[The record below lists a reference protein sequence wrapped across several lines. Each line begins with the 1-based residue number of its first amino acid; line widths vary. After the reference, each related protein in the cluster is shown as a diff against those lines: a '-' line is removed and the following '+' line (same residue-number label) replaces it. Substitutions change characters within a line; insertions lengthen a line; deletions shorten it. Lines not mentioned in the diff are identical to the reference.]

1 MKTLEHMSTEQGTK
15 LKNKEE
21 VMSHTAISSELTEV
35 TGNSMTLES
44 IKDEEKGTQKKYS
57 LVFEL
62 ISSMLVVFI
71 GLVMYKVT
79 GLYDGVN
86 SMIGKIVLGTVIS
99 FCYLAVFRHAMYRFR
114 QV

>member
-1 MKTLEHMSTEQGTK
+1 MNTLDQLSTEQGTK

-35 TGNSMTLES
+35 TGNTISLES
-44 IKDEEKGTQKKYS
+44 VKDEEKDTQKKYS
-57 LVFEL
+57 LVFDL
-62 ISSMLVVFI
+62 ISSILVVVI

-86 SMIGKIVLGTVIS
+86 SMIGKIALGTVIS

-114 QV
+114 